1 MYTILSDAI
10 GVMTEIVIANLGVDL
25 IIWLLGWI
33 FIITVVAI
41 GIDTDMQLLIPVG
54 LLQMLSHMM
63 PQFSLVFPWLP
74 YLELSLRLMSV
85 LSCHEF

>member
-1 MYTILSDAI
+1 MYTILTDAI

-41 GIDTDMQLLIPVG
+41 GIDTDM
-54 LLQMLSHMM
+54 
-63 PQFSLVFPWLP
+63 
-74 YLELSLRLMSV
+74 
-85 LSCHEF
+85 